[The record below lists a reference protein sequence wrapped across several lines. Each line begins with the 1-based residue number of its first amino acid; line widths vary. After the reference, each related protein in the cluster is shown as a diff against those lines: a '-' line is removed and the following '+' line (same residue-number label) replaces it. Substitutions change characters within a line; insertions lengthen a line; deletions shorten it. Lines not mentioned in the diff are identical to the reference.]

1 MQNLSIQLSL
11 LNIYSN
17 INKSFVSNKSDPLS
31 LLEKHINFDS
41 FISFRQ
47 AFYSHMSR
55 DDIYHLNSF
64 IRALVFQ
71 KILAIDSDTLLI
83 NI

>member
-11 LNIYSN
+11 PNIYSN
-17 INKSFVSNKSDPLS
+17 INKSDLLS

-55 DDIYHLNSF
+55 DHIYHLNSF